1 MIRLPAV
8 RPTDVVAALKR
19 AGFAEKRQRG
29 SHVILWHPLRRRTTI
44 VARHGRDLPAPTLK
58 QILRQAGLT
67 EDQFRQLL

>member
-1 MIRLPAV
+1 
-8 RPTDVVAALKR
+8 
-19 AGFAEKRQRG
+19 
-29 SHVILWHPLRRRTTI
+29 